1 MRYIILFLAAIVT
14 LSCESSQGLQQDV
27 GEASVTESKEDVRG
41 CQFVAKV
48 TATVD
53 LQEFD
58 NNREA
63 AMEFRYRILAP
74 SFLQIDDVG
83 KEVGAGKELSSSVLD
98 LVLRRRAMKN
108 LPTIVTSNAHCDEI
122 REVR

>member
-63 AMEFRYRILAP
+63 AMESLLDRLRNRTLHLRCDTVYLITVEE
-74 SFLQIDDVG
+74 STTFLQAIG
-83 KEVGAGKELSSSVLD
+83 EGYRCESASITGGP
-98 LVLRRRAMKN
+98 MGGT
-108 LPTIVTSNAHCDEI
+108 LP
-122 REVR
+122 